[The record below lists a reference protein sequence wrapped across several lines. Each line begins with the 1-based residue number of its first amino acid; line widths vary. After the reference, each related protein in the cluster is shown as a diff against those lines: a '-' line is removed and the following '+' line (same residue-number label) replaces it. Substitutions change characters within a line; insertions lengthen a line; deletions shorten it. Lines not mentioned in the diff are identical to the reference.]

1 MPTKISLQTSSVQ
14 KTAYDVLEKQLG
26 LQSDLQ
32 RIAAGKSY
40 LARVS
45 AAIDGLAAELG
56 VGDGSTQSQSQSPSV
71 GDLLEASAGEAAR
84 MAALEKLWQTRQFET
99 TGKFGDFKA
108 FWGGLTP
115 EQKAY
120 PDDWLDSWNL
130 TVWQTG
136 RMLRLAGIADQA
148 LDYIVLREAL
158 DSGSD
163 AAIARLADSS
173 KYFRYTMTD
182 RGTVISPVAV
192 KASAFEAR
200 QALTL
205 QAATVPVAL
214 LGAISSTLQLDPN
227 DPEMGAHNVAT
238 LIVMWTQLAAELGF
252 AVMLEMNASAA
263 NTPASGGQTGQSSG
277 ISAAGWVGLAGHAT
291 LAALYISAI
300 VARALDDSKKTDF
313 ERDID
318 SVKYASNAINL
329 SRPLFGAAGI
339 IDPVLAASPLFKG
352 GATFFAG
359 AAQVLNTAAS
369 IMTLANMKF
378 KDADNRL
385 IAAASVDIAFQ
396 TGMTVA
402 IMAMAASGVGVLPA
416 ALLATAN
423 FSSFAVADMY
433 YDLANAADTRYKQTG
448 WLGDR
453 AITTYYRQR
462 GTEAV
467 FNGLPVINI
476 ATSLMSMFGKSL
488 TDMSFMQGEVL
499 TSYFKKLDTDPA
511 YHDNPRYAY
520 SNADEKKV
528 AVVLAFW
535 DDGFQSRFSE
545 SERQAYRTQAAQLK
559 EEAKVDRV
567 TVYVTRQL
575 DADAEMMGWE
585 IGGDVR
591 NGMRSGR
598 TYQFSKA
605 AEGSDSWDPFAVG
618 TKDYNVGKAG
628 DTVDVTQYV
637 TFATPFTGV
646 EQEVRE
652 NVGSGKKSSNRPV
665 LPSQLKFSDGAAST
679 TFDARML
686 TPAVA
691 MVSRS
696 KSEFIG
702 GKLVTSTYS
711 IENVDD
717 VVGEEG
723 GIVLS
728 MGAGSDRVI
737 AAARAMSVDG
747 GQDAGAAAS
756 KKAGYVEQDI
766 VDYSGYYK
774 SNGRIS
780 VTPGKKGGF
789 EVVKKGVVEI
799 GYRYVK
805 EEAQGKNKPVKY
817 TAVTELRT
825 YDLKGNT
832 DILKNVEGIV
842 GTGNADEFYGGIG
855 SIFMGLGG
863 ADRFA
868 WIFNDTVL
876 AGDGNDTV
884 AGGQAGS
891 LSAAVSTKGSYVDG
905 GDGNDR
911 IDMRTGNDSII
922 GGLGLDTIFG
932 GLGDDIIIG
941 DLADEK
947 LIPAGYVASQYAD
960 SLSGEAGADTI
971 MGGVGM
977 DTISGGDGGDLLL
990 GGLDDDMIYGD
1001 AGDDRISG
1009 DAGNDRL
1016 YGGEGADTVWGGDGN
1031 DLIDLGAGAD
1041 YAYAGAGNDTVQG
1054 GAGPGNLYGEEGN
1067 DYLVGGSDADKL
1079 YGGDGN
1085 DTLSGGADN
1094 DVVNGGD
1101 GDDLIYGGSGNDT
1114 LIGSSGN
1121 DALYGEDGD
1130 DCLFDDTGK
1139 SMLYGGAGDDV
1150 IVLGSGSLV
1159 SSTISRGSV
1168 VDGGAGG
1175 DIVSARLASTIGAN
1189 QMMLGVVASLSAGMD
1204 MFGNAFS
1211 AASMRFASGSAPS
1224 AIDAARGVS
1233 LIGIE
1238 NLEGSAGDDALTG
1251 DGGSNVLI
1259 GREGS
1264 DSIAGLG
1271 GDDILYGGRGMDVV
1285 LGGEGHDIIFGD
1297 AGDDVLIG
1305 GAGGDTFVFAGAFDN
1320 DNLDIGSG
1328 GRQSDQNGDI
1338 LLFMDVDYRD
1348 LLLRPMTGNA
1358 LEIKRV
1364 MTLSD
1369 SAYGQEFFTGSRDD
1383 SVLVSSF
1390 GNDVDGYADISL
1402 VARAG
1407 DGWAV
1412 LTGAALQALIGEMNV
1427 FLGAEGNLA
1436 LDWNN
1441 TIDPSWRQKVLPTQE
1456 ALWSVQSAA

>member
-1 MPTKISLQTSSVQ
+1 MPAKASVQASTVQ
-14 KTAYDVLEKQLG
+14 KTAYEVLEKQLC

-45 AAIDGLAAELG
+45 SAIDGLAQELG
-56 VGDGSTQSQSQSPSV
+56 LGSGDGSTQSQTQMPGV
-71 GDLLEASAGEAAR
+71 GDLLEEAAGEAAR
-84 MAALEKLWQTRQFET
+84 MAALEKLWQTQQFET

-108 FWGGLTP
+108 FWSSLTP
-115 EQKAY
+115 EQRAY
-120 PDDWLDSWNL
+120 PDDYLDSWNL

-148 LDYIVLREAL
+148 LDYVVLREAL
-158 DSGSD
+158 NSGSD
-163 AAIARLADSS
+163 AAIARLSNSS
-173 KYFRYTMTD
+173 KYFSYTSTAT
-182 RGTVISPVAV
+182 GTVITPIAV
-192 KASAFEAR
+192 KPTAFESR
-200 QALTL
+200 QALVL
-205 QAATVPVAL
+205 QASTVPVAL
-214 LGAISSTLQLDPN
+214 LGALATTFSLDPN
-227 DPEMGAHNVAT
+227 DPEKGGQNIAT

-252 AVMLEMNASAA
+252 AVSMGMNASAA
-263 NTPASGGQTGQSSG
+263 NSSASGAQASESTG
-277 ISAAGWVGLAGHAT
+277 ITAAGWVGLAGHAT
-291 LAALYISAI
+291 LAALYIAAI
-300 VARALDDSKKTDF
+300 VARALDNTEKTGLAK
-313 ERDID
+313 DINAL
-318 SVKYASNAINL
+318 KYAASAINL
-329 SRPLFGAAGI
+329 SRPAFGAAGI
-339 IDPVLAASPLFKG
+339 IDPVLGATPLFKG
-352 GATFFAG
+352 SATFLAG
-359 AAQVLNTAAS
+359 AAQVLNTTAS
-369 IMTLANMKF
+369 IMTLVNMKF
-378 KDADNRL
+378 NDADNRL

-433 YDLANAADTRYKQTG
+433 YDMADAADARYKKTG

-476 ATSLMSMFGKSL
+476 VTGLMTMAGQGL
-488 TDMSFMQGEVL
+488 TDMSFMQGEIL
-499 TSYFKKLDTDPA
+499 TSYRTKLDTDPA
-511 YHDNPRYAY
+511 YRNNPRYAY
-520 SNADEKKV
+520 TNAAEKN
-528 AVVLAFW
+528 AAAILAFW
-535 DDGFQSRFSE
+535 DDGFDSRFSE

-559 EEAKVDRV
+559 DEAKVDRV

-598 TYQFSKA
+598 SYQFSKGDNA
-605 AEGSDSWDPFAVG
+605 GDGWDPFAVG
-618 TKDYNVGKAG
+618 TKDYNVGKAD

-652 NVGSGKKSSNRPV
+652 NVGSGKKSSNRPI
-665 LPSQLKFSDGAAST
+665 LPTQLKFSDGAAST

-691 MVSRS
+691 KISRT
-696 KSEFIG
+696 KSEFVG
-702 GKLVTSTYS
+702 NKLVTSTYT
-711 IENVDD
+711 IDNVDD

-747 GQDAGAAAS
+747 GQDTGAAAS
-756 KKAGYVEQDI
+756 KKTGYVEQDI

-780 VTPGKKGGF
+780 VTPGKKGGL

-805 EEAQGKNKPVKY
+805 EEAQGKNKPIKY

-832 DILKNVEGIV
+832 DILKNVEGVV
-842 GTGNADEFYGGIG
+842 GTANADEFYGGIG
-855 SIFMGLGG
+855 SIFVGLGG

-868 WIFNDTVL
+868 WIFNDTVM

-891 LSAAVSTKGSYVDG
+891 LSAAILAKGSYVDG

-911 IDMRTGNDSII
+911 IDMRSGNDSII

-971 MGGVGM
+971 MGGVGA

-990 GGLDDDMIYGD
+990 GGLDDDLIYGD

-1016 YGGEGADTVWGGDGN
+1016 YGGDGADTVWGADGN

-1041 YAYAGAGNDTVQG
+1041 CAYAGTGNDTVLG
-1054 GAGPGNLYGEEGN
+1054 GAGPGKLYGEEGN
-1067 DYLVGGSDADKL
+1067 DSLVGGSD
-1079 YGGDGN
+1079 
-1085 DTLSGGADN
+1085 N
-1094 DVVNGGD
+1094 DVINGGD
-1101 GDDLIYGGSGNDT
+1101 GDDVIYGGGGNDT

-1139 SMLYGGAGDDV
+1139 SLLYGGAGDDV
-1150 IVLGSGSLV
+1150 IVLGSGSLA
-1159 SSTISRGSV
+1159 SSTVARGSV

-1175 DIVSARLASTIGAN
+1175 DIVSARLASTVGAN
-1189 QMMLGVVASLSAGMD
+1189 QMLLGVVASLSAGTD
-1204 MFGNAFS
+1204 MFGNAFTTS
-1211 AASMRFASGSAPS
+1211 SMRFASGAARSAV
-1224 AIDAARGVS
+1224 DAARGVS

-1285 LGGEGHDIIFGD
+1285 FGGEGHDILFGD
-1297 AGDDVLIG
+1297 GGDDVLVG
-1305 GAGGDTFVFAGAFDN
+1305 GAGGDTFVFEGAFDN
-1320 DNLDIGSG
+1320 DNLDIGAG

-1369 SAYGQEFFTGSRDD
+1369 TAYGSEFFTGSRDD

-1390 GNDVDGYADISL
+1390 GNEVDGYADISL

-1407 DGWAV
+1407 SGWAV
-1412 LTGAALQALIGEMNV
+1412 LTGAALQVLIGEMNT

-1441 TIDPSWRQKVLPTQE
+1441 SIDPAWRQNVRPTQE
-1456 ALWSVQSAA
+1456 ALWSIQSAA